1 MTFSTFEI
9 KKMFER
15 TIQSRIIEKMYR
27 GKAIILV
34 GARQVGKTTLIKEIL
49 KGQKFLFL
57 DADDPSTRNLLQQP
71 TTEQIRTIIGENKCI
86 FLDEAQRIPGI
97 GLTLKIITDQFKNV
111 QVFASGS
118 SSFELG
124 NVLNEPLT
132 GRKWEYELFPISW
145 EEYEHKIGVIKSE
158 QQIENRLLY
167 GMYPEVINN
176 QGDERETLK
185 NLVNSYL
192 YRDLL
197 SFSEIRKP
205 EVLEKLLQA
214 LALQV
219 GSEVNYNELS
229 NLLGINKITVQ
240 KYIDVLMQG
249 YIIFKLN
256 SFSRNVRNEIKQNRK
271 IYFYD
276 NGIRNMLLGNFNPLD
291 LRADK
296 GALWENFL
304 MAERRKQHLYKDTFA
319 KMYFWRTKQQQ
330 EIDLVEEM
338 NGEISAYEFKWKR
351 KNTKF
356 PQRFIDAYRAKGIMV
371 DRENFRSFVTIQTD
385 LSAIPS

>member
-1 MTFSTFEI
+1 
-9 KKMFER
+9 MFER

-132 GRKWEYELFPISW
+132 GRKWEYGLFPISW

-330 EIDLVEEM
+330 EIDLVEEV

-356 PQRFIDAYRAKGIMV
+356 PQRFIDAYRANGTMV